1 MGETADPTDFAAHV
15 PADEQR
21 HMSRTSFVLY
31 ASQIEFLDRLSAT
44 VRADTGHGLT
54 KRAVIETLVSVLPM
68 ARISLGEVVSET
80 HLKEML
86 RTEKRGSESDDPAAA
101 PLLGRVFH
109 ADLAD
114 PK

>member
-1 MGETADPTDFAAHV
+1 MGETADPTDFADHV
-15 PADEQR
+15 TADEHR
-21 HMSRTSFVLY
+21 HMSRTSFVLH

-44 VRADTGHGLT
+44 VRADTGRGLT

-86 RTEKRGSESDDPAAA
+86 RTEKHGSEPDDSAVT
-101 PLLGRVFH
+101 PLLGRILQ
-109 ADLAD
+109 ADLTE

>member
-1 MGETADPTDFAAHV
+1 MGETADPTDFADYV
-15 PADEQR
+15 PADGSR
-21 HMSRTSFVLY
+21 HMSRTSFGLS

-44 VRADTGHGLT
+44 VRADTGRGLT

-68 ARISLGEVVSET
+68 ARISLGEAVSET

-86 RTEKRGSESDDPAAA
+86 RTEKRGSEPGDPAEM
-101 PLLGRVFH
+101 PLLGRVFR
-109 ADLAD
+109 ADLAG

>member
-1 MGETADPTDFAAHV
+1 MGHTADPLDFADAD
-15 PADEQR
+15 PADGQR

-44 VRADTGHGLT
+44 VRADTGRGLT
-54 KRAVIETLVSVLPM
+54 KRSVIETLVSVLPM

-86 RTEKRGSESDDPAAA
+86 RAEPRGSEPGDPSAT

-109 ADLAD
+109 ADLSG